1 MKNIYNITYEQT
13 NQFVVRVEA
22 ETPDEAKEIALY
34 NQEAVLSTL
43 EIVVVSKSI
52 KKVEQENNI
61 IIEG

>member
-1 MKNIYNITYEQT
+1 MKNTYNITYEQT

-34 NQEAVLSTL
+34 NQEAILSTL

>member
-34 NQEAVLSTL
+34 NQEAVLSAL